1 MAVTGHAA
9 VIRIAL
15 VNGGFALLGALAAAG
30 FGATILSL
38 SRVEVSDRLTYWVIA
53 TALGLGL
60 CALVILGLGLL
71 GLIRPITAWC
81 LVVAG
86 LILFIVQ
93 IRTDIRPVPG
103 TINRTAL
110 LWWLPTALPLALA
123 LTVAAFEPGLIW
135 GEEGNGY
142 DVLEYHLG
150 GPKEYLEAVRIEY
163 LPHNVYTNFPFNVEM
178 LYLWMMLLRG
188 DAVAGALTAKMLNVM
203 MAVLA
208 VLMMRGIGRLVA
220 PNVGHHAAILFA
232 SLPFLVYLCGVAY
245 VENGMLLF
253 SATAIYCYLH
263 GIKDCKLSL
272 HWWVLAGVLVGWA
285 CGCKYP
291 TVPMLALPV
300 AFVGVMHLT
309 LRKVKLSA
317 FVCLTIAMVLAFA
330 PWLLKNYA
338 ATGNPVF
345 PLAHNVFDSHPP
357 GWNADSAA
365 RWQAGHAV
373 PEAAHP
379 LTKRFARLG
388 DQVLLSWKQGAL
400 ISLGILSTLGLA
412 FFSLFA
418 NRRKT
423 NGDDHAQAAGNIT
436 SPTIH
441 LCALLVVGNLY
452 VWLFHT
458 HLVDR
463 FAVGLI
469 IPAVLMLSIFLNLPQ
484 WHVLARTR
492 PLVIWI
498 VFVINILATLRYFEK
513 NQVPLLVRNGLDNGS
528 MLREYF
534 TPHYEV
540 INNVA
545 KPNAKVL
552 LVGDARTFYYNAHVD
567 YCVTFNQNPFAD
579 AAANLSPSALMQW
592 LRERDYEFVCV
603 DWVEMRR
610 LRQTYGFW
618 PALTPE
624 LFRQLQATGLTAVQS
639 FQSPVVP
646 NSPPYATLFKVN
658 GDQ

>member
-1 MAVTGHAA
+1 MAIAGHAA
-9 VIRIAL
+9 VLRIAL
-15 VNGGFALLGALAAAG
+15 VNGGFAMLGVVAAAG
-30 FGATILSL
+30 FGAVLL
-38 SRVEVSDRLTYWVIA
+38 NLFRVQVSDRLTHWAIA

-71 GLIRPITAWC
+71 GLIQPITGRC
-81 LVVAG
+81 LIVTG
-86 LILFIVQ
+86 PILFIIQV
-93 IRTDIRPVPG
+93 RTDLRHVPR
-103 TINRTAL
+103 TIDRNAL
-110 LWWLPTALPLALA
+110 FWWLPTALLLALA
-123 LTVAAFEPGLIW
+123 LTVATFEPGMIW

-150 GPKEYLEAVRIEY
+150 GPKEYLEAGRIEY

-188 DAVAGALTAKMLNVM
+188 DAVAGALTAKILNVM

-208 VLMMRGIGRLVA
+208 VLVIRGIGRLVA
-220 PNVGHHAAILFA
+220 PNVGRHAAILFA
-232 SLPFLVYLCGVAY
+232 SLPFLMYLSGVAY

-263 GIKDCKLSL
+263 GIKDRERSL
-272 HWWVLAGVLVGWA
+272 PWWLLAGVLVGLA

-291 TVPMLALPV
+291 AVPMLALPV
-300 AFVGVMHLT
+300 ALVAAMHLA

-317 FVCLTIAMVLAFA
+317 FVCLTIGMVLAFA
-330 PWLLKNYA
+330 PWLLKNSA

-345 PLAHNVFDSHPP
+345 PLAHNVFDSNPP

-365 RWQAGHAV
+365 RWQAGHAI
-373 PEAAHP
+373 PEAARP
-379 LTKRFARLG
+379 LGKRIARLA
-388 DQVLLSWKQGAL
+388 DQVLLSWKQGTL
-400 ISLGILSTLGLA
+400 ISPGILCAFGLTLL
-412 FFSLFA
+412 SLFTK
-418 NRRKT
+418 RRAT
-423 NGDDHAQAAGNIT
+423 NGDNNVQADGDIT
-436 SPTIH
+436 TPTIH
-441 LCALLVVGNLY
+441 LCAILVIGNLY

-463 FAVGLI
+463 FAVGLT
-469 IPAVLMLSIFLNLPQ
+469 IPAVLMLAIFLNLPQ
-484 WHVLARTR
+484 WHVLARAR
-492 PLVIWI
+492 PLVIWT
-498 VFVINILATLRYFEK
+498 VVVINILATLRYLEK
-513 NQVPLLVRNGLDNGS
+513 NQVALLVRNGLDNGP

-540 INNVA
+540 VNNLA

-552 LVGDARTFYYNAHVD
+552 LVGDARKFYYNAHVD

-579 AAANLSPSALMQW
+579 AAAEMGPSELLQW
-592 LRERDYEFVCV
+592 LRERDYEFICV

-618 PALTPE
+618 PSLTPE
-624 LFRQLQATGLTAVQS
+624 LFRELQATGLTAVQS

-658 GDQ
+658 GNR